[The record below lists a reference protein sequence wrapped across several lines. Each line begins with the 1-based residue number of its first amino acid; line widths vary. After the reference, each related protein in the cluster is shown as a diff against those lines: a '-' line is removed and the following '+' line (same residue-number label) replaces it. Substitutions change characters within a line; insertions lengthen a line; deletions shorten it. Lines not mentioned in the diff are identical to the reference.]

1 MDILHTIAER
11 RIEEAI
17 AAGWLDAYA
26 GQGEPMELEDLSRV
40 PDELRAGYLL
50 LRSHGFLPEEVELR
64 KEVLALGDLVRA
76 CTDDG
81 ARRVLIEKRDARAL
95 RLALCL
101 ERRRVGA
108 AWSDYVGALAERFDR
123 ER

>member
-17 AAGWLDAYA
+17 AAGWLQDYA
-26 GQGEPMELEDLSRV
+26 GKGEPIELEDLSRV

-50 LRSHGFLPEEVELR
+50 LKSNGFLPEEVELR

-81 ARRVLIEKRDARAL
+81 VRGKLVEKRNARAL

-101 ERRRVGA
+101 ERRGVGA
-108 AWSDYVGALAERFDR
+108 AWSDYVTAIADRFDR